1 MKTSGSV
8 TNVAVEFGDEILV
21 STTNLKGV
29 ITSAN
34 RAFIDISGYTEDE
47 LMGSQHNIVR
57 HPDMPSAA
65 FKDMW
70 DTLKSDRP
78 WTGIV
83 KNRCKNGDHYWVRA
97 NVTPLRD
104 RGRTVGY
111 MSVRTSPSQQE
122 LRDAE
127 ALYDDLNANRGSM
140 QASYSGGLKYKW
152 QGLGVR
158 NHLFVFTALALLM
171 TIAQGGITAALGTG
185 LGMGI
190 GLVVMLAVLG
200 GYALW
205 LSNQINRPLTTAI
218 EKLGQMAEGNYSDW
232 VENNRSDEIG
242 TLLQNVA
249 STQIRLCYGV
259 DEAQKQLAETTRV
272 RRALDAVQTNVM
284 IGSADN
290 NIIYMNDSVVAM
302 LRAAE
307 DDIREE
313 LSDFRVD
320 NLQGANIDVFHK
332 KPEHQQSMLA
342 ALKDVHK
349 TDIKIGR
356 RTFGL
361 VATPIFDDDNRR
373 LGTAV
378 EWKDRTEELARKEA
392 DNARLEEERQQAA
405 ENSRIKQA
413 LDTVQTNVMI
423 GSADNHIIYMNDSV
437 IEMLRTAEADI
448 RKELPDFRV
457 DKLMGSSIDVFHKK
471 PEHQQSMLAALKD
484 VHKTNIKIGVR
495 TFGLVATPIYDLDDN
510 RLGTAVEWMDRTE
523 ELARKAA
530 DEERLEQEREQAAE
544 NARIR
549 QALDNV
555 TGNVMIGDA
564 DYNIIYMNS
573 AVHSM
578 MQNAEQDIRKELSHF
593 NAQELMGKNM
603 DIFHKD
609 KSHQRTMLE
618 HMKEPAVGNLKIGGR
633 SLRVIASPINDE
645 STGERLGTVVE
656 WLDRTQEVAIEDEVA
671 GMVQSAMA
679 GDLSQRLE
687 VADKDGFFKI
697 LSEGINE
704 LVAVSD
710 EVIHKTVTVL
720 GALSKGD
727 LEHKIEGDFDG
738 VFAQLKDDVNSTIDR
753 LNAVISETG
762 EALSAMARGDLTKT
776 IDSQYEGVYEQLKE
790 DANATLVKLTEVMD
804 EINASSSQ
812 VLHGAQEI
820 SEGNTNLSQ
829 RTEQQAAN
837 LEETASSMEQMT
849 STVRQNAENAKR
861 ADRLAAEAT
870 EHAQKG
876 GHVVQNA
883 VEAMNAITASS
894 KKIADII
901 SVIDEIAFQ
910 TNLLALNAAVEA
922 ARAGEQGRGFA
933 VVAAEVRNL
942 AGRSATAAKEIKD
955 LIEDSVDKV
964 DEGSKL
970 VDESGQTL
978 SEIMTSVKH
987 VSDIIAEI
995 SAASQE
1001 QSDGIEQV
1009 NTAVSQMDTMTQ
1021 QNAALV
1027 EEAAAASMSM
1037 GDQARSLSELVS
1049 YFRTKSMAGG
1059 SKPAALAA
1067 PVSRPADIQPA
1078 RPAATGRAATVAA
1091 SVATDDQWEE
1101 F

>member
-1 MKTSGSV
+1 MKTSGNV
-8 TNVAVEFGDEILV
+8 TNVGVEFGDEILV

-34 RAFIDISGYTEDE
+34 RAFIEISGYTESE
-47 LMGSQHNIVR
+47 LIGSQHNIVR
-57 HPDMPSAA
+57 HPEMPSAA

-70 DTLKSDRP
+70 DTLKADRP
-78 WTGIV
+78 WTGMV

-111 MSVRTSPSQQE
+111 MSVRTSPTQQE

-127 ALYDDLNANRGSM
+127 ALYDQLNTNRGTLA
-140 QASYSGGLKYKW
+140 ASYTGGW
-152 QGLGVR
+152 QHTFQGLGIR
-158 NHLFVFTALALLM
+158 NHLFLFTGVALLM
-171 TIAQGGITAALGTG
+171 TLVSAGITSTLSGV
-185 LGMGI
+185 LGMGV
-190 GLVVMLAVLG
+190 GLAATLAVLG
-200 GYALW
+200 GYAAW
-205 LSNQINRPLTTAI
+205 LSKQIVQPLKIAGD
-218 EKLGQMAEGNYSDW
+218 KLGQMAEGNYTDW
-232 VENNRSDEIG
+232 VENNRTDEIG

-249 STQIRLCYGV
+249 STQIRLAYGV
-259 DEAQKQLAETTRV
+259 DESQKQLAETTRV

-284 IGSADN
+284 IGSEDN

-307 DDIREE
+307 EDIRAE
-313 LSDFRVD
+313 LPDFRVD
-320 NLQGANIDVFHK
+320 ALQGSNIDVFHK

-342 ALKDVHK
+342 ALKEVHK
-349 TDIKIGR
+349 TDIRIGR

-361 VATPIFDDDNRR
+361 VATPIFDDESRR

-378 EWKDRTEELARKEA
+378 EWKDRTEELARK
-392 DNARLEEERQQAA
+392 
-405 ENSRIKQA
+405 
-413 LDTVQTNVMI
+413 
-423 GSADNHIIYMNDSV
+423 
-437 IEMLRTAEADI
+437 
-448 RKELPDFRV
+448 
-457 DKLMGSSIDVFHKK
+457 
-471 PEHQQSMLAALKD
+471 
-484 VHKTNIKIGVR
+484 
-495 TFGLVATPIYDLDDN
+495 
-510 RLGTAVEWMDRTE
+510 
-523 ELARKAA
+523 AA
-530 DEERLEQEREQAAE
+530 DEQRLQLEREQAAE

-564 DYNIIYMNS
+564 DYNIIYMNK

-609 KSHQRTMLE
+609 KSHQRAMLE
-618 HMKEPAVGNLKIGGR
+618 HLKDPAIGNLKIGGR

-645 STGERLGTVVE
+645 STGDRLGTVVE

-687 VADKDGFFKI
+687 VSDKDGFFKI

-710 EVIHKTVTVL
+710 EVIQKTVTVL

-727 LEHKIEGDFDG
+727 LQHKIEGNFDG

-762 EALSAMARGDLTKT
+762 EALAAMARGDLTKT
-776 IDSQYEGVYEQLKE
+776 IDSHYEGVYEELKQ
-790 DANATLVKLTEVMD
+790 DANATVIKLTEVMD

-820 SEGNTNLSQ
+820 AEGNTNLSQ

-849 STVRQNAENAKR
+849 STVRQNADNAKR
-861 ADRLAAEAT
+861 ADKLAAEAR
-870 EHAQKG
+870 EHAEKG

-883 VEAMNAITASS
+883 VQAMNAITASS

-978 SEIMTSVKH
+978 SEIMNSVKH

-1037 GDQARSLSELVS
+1037 GDQARSLSDLVS
-1049 YFRTKSMAGG
+1049 YFRTKSMAAGNQ
-1059 SKPAALAA
+1059 PAALAA
-1067 PVSRPADIQPA
+1067 PVSRPADIPL
-1078 RPAATGRAATVAA
+1078 TRAAPIAERVP
-1091 SVATDDQWEE
+1091 VATASGEDQWEE

>member
-8 TNVAVEFGDEILV
+8 TNVGVEFGDEILV

-70 DTLKSDRP
+70 DTLKADRP

-127 ALYDDLNANRGSM
+127 ELYDKLNANRGTM
-140 QASYSGGLKYKW
+140 QASYSGGLKHKL

-158 NHLFVFTALALLM
+158 NHLFLFAALAVLM
-171 TIAQGGITAALGTG
+171 SLVSAGITGALGGT
-185 LGMGI
+185 LGI
-190 GLVVMLAVLG
+190 GVGLVATLAVLG

-205 LSNQINRPLTTAI
+205 LSKQIVQPLSTAVA
-218 EKLGQMAEGNYSDW
+218 KLGQMAEGNYTDW
-232 VENNRSDEIG
+232 VENNRTDEIG
-242 TLLQNVA
+242 ALLQNVA
-249 STQIRLCYGV
+249 STQIRLSYGV
-259 DEAQKQLAETTRV
+259 DESQKQLAETTRV

-290 NIIYMNDSVVAM
+290 NIIYMNESVIAM
-302 LRAAE
+302 LRTAE

-313 LSDFRVD
+313 LPDFRVD

-378 EWKDRTEELARKEA
+378 EW
-392 DNARLEEERQQAA
+392 
-405 ENSRIKQA
+405 
-413 LDTVQTNVMI
+413 
-423 GSADNHIIYMNDSV
+423 
-437 IEMLRTAEADI
+437 
-448 RKELPDFRV
+448 
-457 DKLMGSSIDVFHKK
+457 
-471 PEHQQSMLAALKD
+471 
-484 VHKTNIKIGVR
+484 
-495 TFGLVATPIYDLDDN
+495 
-510 RLGTAVEWMDRTE
+510 MDRTD
-523 ELARKAA
+523 ELTRKAA

-609 KSHQRTMLE
+609 KSHQRAMLE
-618 HMKEPAVGNLKIGGR
+618 HLKEPAVGNLKIGGR

-671 GMVQSAMA
+671 GMVQSALA

-687 VADKDGFFKI
+687 TDDKEGFFKI
-697 LSEGINE
+697 LSGGIND

-710 EVIHKTVTVL
+710 DVIHKTVTVL

-727 LEHKIEGDFDG
+727 LQHKIEGDFDG
-738 VFAQLKDDVNSTIDR
+738 VFARLKDDVNSTIDR
-753 LNAVISETG
+753 LNAVMSETG

-776 IDSQYEGVYEQLKE
+776 IDSHYEGVYEQLKE

-820 SEGNTNLSQ
+820 AEGNTNLSQ

-861 ADRLAAEAT
+861 ADKLAAEAR
-870 EHAQKG
+870 EHAEKG

-883 VEAMNAITASS
+883 VEAMNEITASS

-978 SEIMTSVKH
+978 SEIMNSVKH

-1049 YFRTKSMAGG
+1049 YFRTKSMG
-1059 SKPAALAA
+1059 SSPKPAALAA
-1067 PVSRPADIQPA
+1067 PASRPADIQPTRGA
-1078 RPAATGRAATVAA
+1078 PATERAAASATVSA
-1091 SVATDDQWEE
+1091 DDQWEE

>member
-1 MKTSGSV
+1 MKTSGNV
-8 TNVAVEFGDEILV
+8 TNVAVEFGNEILV
-21 STTNLKGV
+21 STTNLKGI

-34 RAFIDISGYTEDE
+34 RAFIDISGYTEGE
-47 LMGSQHNIVR
+47 LMGNQHNIVR

-70 DTLKSDRP
+70 DTLKADRP

-104 RGRTVGY
+104 RGRTIGY
-111 MSVRTSPSQQE
+111 MSVRTTPSQQE

-127 ALYDDLNANRGSM
+127 ALYDDLNANRAQM
-140 QASYSGGLKYKW
+140 PASYTGGWKHRL
-152 QGLGVR
+152 QGLGLR
-158 NHLFVFTALALLM
+158 SHLLGLTGIAFLLALANVAIIGM
-171 TIAQGGITAALGTG
+171 QGVGITLGVGLLVMAATLGF
-185 LGMGI
+185 
-190 GLVVMLAVLG
+190 LARQIANQVSNPI
-200 GYALW
+200 AL
-205 LSNQINRPLTTAI
+205 AI
-218 EKLGQMAEGNYSDW
+218 EKLGQMAEGSYTDW
-232 VENNRSDEIG
+232 IETDRTDEIG
-242 TLLQNVA
+242 KLLQYIA
-249 STQIRLCYGV
+249 STQIRLSFGV
-259 DEAQKQLAETTRV
+259 DESRKQLAETTRV

-284 IGSADN
+284 IGSPDN
-290 NIIYMNDSVVAM
+290 DIIYMNESV
-302 LRAAE
+302 L
-307 DDIREE
+307 
-313 LSDFRVD
+313 
-320 NLQGANIDVFHK
+320 
-332 KPEHQQSMLA
+332 
-342 ALKDVHK
+342 
-349 TDIKIGR
+349 
-356 RTFGL
+356 
-361 VATPIFDDDNRR
+361 
-373 LGTAV
+373 
-378 EWKDRTEELARKEA
+378 
-392 DNARLEEERQQAA
+392 
-405 ENSRIKQA
+405 
-413 LDTVQTNVMI
+413 
-423 GSADNHIIYMNDSV
+423 
-437 IEMLRTAEADI
+437 EMLRVAESDI
-448 RKELPDFRV
+448 RTELPDFNV
-457 DKLMGSSIDVFHKK
+457 DGLMGSNIDVFHKK

-484 VHKTNIKIGVR
+484 VHKTNIKIGRR
-495 TFGLVATPIYDLDDN
+495 TFGLIATPIFDEEN
-510 RLGTAVEWMDRTE
+510 RRLGTAVEWKDRTE
-523 ELARKAA
+523 ELAQKAS
-530 DEERLEQEREQAAE
+530 EEQRLEIEREQAAE

-564 DYNIIYMNS
+564 DYNIIYMNR

-578 MQNAEQDIRKELSHF
+578 MQNAETDIRKELANF
-593 NAQELMGKNM
+593 NAQDLMGKNM

-609 KSHQRTMLE
+609 KRHQRAMLE
-618 HMKEPAVGNLKIGGR
+618 HISEPAIGNIKIGGR
-633 SLRVIASPINDE
+633 SLRVIASPINDDD
-645 STGERLGTVVE
+645 SGERLGTVVE

-671 GMVQSAMA
+671 NMVQSAMA
-679 GDLSQRLE
+679 GDLTRRL
-687 VADKDGFFKI
+687 ATDDKEGFFKV

-704 LVAVSD
+704 LVDVSD
-710 EVIHKTVTVL
+710 DVISKTVDVL
-720 GALSKGD
+720 GALAKGD
-727 LEHKIEGDFDG
+727 LNHKIEGDFDG
-738 VFAQLKDDVNSTIDR
+738 VFAQLKNDVNSTIDR

-762 EALSAMARGDLTKT
+762 EALAAMSRGDLTKT
-776 IDSQYEGVYEQLKE
+776 IDSNYEGVYEQLKQ
-790 DANATLVKLTEVMD
+790 DANATLLKLTEVMD
-804 EINASSSQ
+804 DINASSSQ
-812 VLHGAQEI
+812 VLHDAQEI
-820 SEGNTNLSQ
+820 AEGNTNLSQ

-861 ADRLAAEAT
+861 ADQLAAEAR
-870 EHAQKG
+870 EHAEKG
-876 GHVVQNA
+876 GLVVQNA
-883 VEAMNAITASS
+883 VSAMNAITASS

-964 DEGSKL
+964 GEGSKL

-978 SEIMTSVKH
+978 SEIMGSVKH

-1009 NTAVSQMDTMTQ
+1009 NTAVAQMDTMTQ

-1049 YFRTKSMAGG
+1049 YFRTKSMRAVEA
-1059 SKPAALAA
+1059 PAALAP
-1067 PVSRPADIQPA
+1067 PVSRPADIQPVSQSTVSDRTPVTA
-1078 RPAATGRAATVAA
+1078 RTSPH
-1091 SVATDDQWEE
+1091 DQWEE